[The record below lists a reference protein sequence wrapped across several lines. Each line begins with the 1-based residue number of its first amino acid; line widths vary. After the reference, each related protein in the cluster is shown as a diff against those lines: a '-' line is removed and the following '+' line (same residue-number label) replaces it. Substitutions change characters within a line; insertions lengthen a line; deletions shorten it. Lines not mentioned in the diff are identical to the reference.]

1 MLFNCII
8 SNYYDNI
15 SSIFKFC
22 FYGYSIS
29 IKKFLLCLTTRIPCI
44 TCTLPFMQ
52 NTNTPFGGRF
62 LLFCLLLL
70 VWILLLI
77 VMIVVLMLSPLH
89 RRLGLQQQFVL
100 NSLSVNRNV
109 SLFVILIIF

>member
-29 IKKFLLCLTTRIPCI
+29 IKKFLLCLTTRIPCF

-52 NTNTPFGGRF
+52 NTNTPFGGRV
-62 LLFCLLLL
+62 LLFFF
-70 VWILLLI
+70 
-77 VMIVVLMLSPLH
+77 VVVGVDTVFDCDDCGVDVVPFTSKV
-89 RRLGLQQQFVL
+89 G
-100 NSLSVNRNV
+100 SSTT
-109 SLFVILIIF
+109 ICTE